1 MNVHHSLS
9 TLLFSPYLTVCDS
22 ENFPTESFHKKVLKD
37 LSLRKFSPEGPPQ
50 KIPSSLFLSF
60 PEGCL
65 QKVPLTSFPQKVQ
78 NLRRFSLESSSW
90 KLPLQFLQKFP
101 LVVSIRSFPKMFP
114 LKGSLQKFS
123 LRRFPQKLPLE
134 GYCWRLPLGMLLSEG
149 FPQRDSLESFPQ
161 RDSFESFPSAVV
173 EQYLAFLYIAHSIT
187 SGLKP

>member
-1 MNVHHSLS
+1 MSTIHFQHYSSVHISLS
-9 TLLFSPYLTVCDS
+9 VI
-22 ENFPTESFHKKVLKD
+22 LKI
-37 LSLRKFSPEGPPQ
+37 FPQ
-50 KIPSSLFLSF
+50 KVSTRRSSRTFPS
-60 PEGCL
+60 E
-65 QKVPLTSFPQKVQ
+65 SFPQKVPLRRFLQ
-78 NLRRFSLESSSW
+78 VRFFFFQKVAYRRSPSQVSLRRFSLESSSW

-149 FPQRDSLESFPQ
+149 FPQRDSLESFP
-161 RDSFESFPSAVV
+161 SAVV
-173 EQYLAFLYIAHSIT
+173 QRYLAFLYIAHSIT